1 MLELYKNI
9 KKYRQSLR
17 MSQDELAKRAG
28 YTDRS
33 SIAKIEKGL
42 VDLPQSKIRQFAD
55 IFGVAPGE
63 LMGSDGISPKTKVV
77 ELDDMPFIKLAERAD
92 NDLAPGLPEVKRLYM
107 MFNQQDRDEVLSIM
121 RIKAQKY
128 Q

>member
-77 ELDDMPFIKLAERAD
+77 ELDAMPFIKLAERTD

-107 MFNQQDRDEVLSIM
+107 MFNQQDRDEILSIM